1 MRRRR
6 HRKQGLPGELDGE
19 TISKT
24 TAIANLR
31 GDAIV
36 RSVYEL
42 DSMTIEDLRDMLY
55 DIEET
60 ESLSCS
66 EMSTSDPMWSNP
78 ELPALSPSDSL
89 LAELDTSS
97 EVSPAELFST
107 ETAREPN
114 CGDEQSKPRTSS
126 PILDVVSPTSR
137 AVLPISDPQQPS
149 SIDQTICVDE
159 CTCVRRSTASAVN
172 CANVI
177 LQPKEDR
184 AEAVVSAKTVDE
196 GAKDIQHRR
205 KRAKADPVLLWK
217 PQSLL
222 LYETPELL
230 TLSAFKRSSKNLE
243 NSGCVSAESHVEE
256 MYALASSFDKQELI
270 NVLKNGRIMK
280 DCSSYLDDIE
290 HTGII
295 QRNRALLPD
304 HFAWYAREK
313 RENITHMLGHF
324 IKPLKT
330 QNGIEALQ
338 NVIVDTE
345 FQVSAGLLRSPREVE
360 VALTSSAKA
369 RRKQSRNQGVIR
381 TDQNVEGG
389 RTIQDGGQ
397 GILVLNDAVLR
408 RTLNQVQ
415 M

>member
-1 MRRRR
+1 
-6 HRKQGLPGELDGE
+6 
-19 TISKT
+19 
-24 TAIANLR
+24 
-31 GDAIV
+31 
-36 RSVYEL
+36 
-42 DSMTIEDLRDMLY
+42 
-55 DIEET
+55 
-60 ESLSCS
+60 
-66 EMSTSDPMWSNP
+66 MWSNP
-78 ELPALSPSDSL
+78 ELPALSPSDNL

-114 CGDEQSKPRTSS
+114 CGDEQSKPRITS

-159 CTCVRRSTASAVN
+159 YTCVRRSTASAVN

-256 MYALASSFDKQELI
+256 MYALVCVVNAEWFQRMTSTPSLVSRCASLRPRALFERGVIALERCYRGTLPDTFEDIYALIHVACAVSYTLHQNGDWSEDFFVDMLQWQHAITEEDDRYVFIEAMECLACCDGLPKRFSEEHNLADRSTNVLFPRLRDFGSHRLSLSVNFTKPILMLSRWLTHRQASSFDKQELI

-280 DCSSYLDDIE
+280 DCSSYLDG
-290 HTGII
+290 T
-295 QRNRALLPD
+295 L
-304 HFAWYAREK
+304 AW
-313 RENITHMLGHF
+313 THSL
-324 IKPLKT
+324 
-330 QNGIEALQ
+330 
-338 NVIVDTE
+338 
-345 FQVSAGLLRSPREVE
+345 S
-360 VALTSSAKA
+360 
-369 RRKQSRNQGVIR
+369 
-381 TDQNVEGG
+381 
-389 RTIQDGGQ
+389 
-397 GILVLNDAVLR
+397 
-408 RTLNQVQ
+408 
-415 M
+415 